1 MRYPIMTGERQTYL
15 LFVVP
20 ISHRKET
27 LSKED
32 LELLDEEI
40 P

>member
-1 MRYPIMTGERQTYL
+1 MMTGQRQTYL

-20 ISHRKET
+20 ISHRQET
-27 LSKED
+27 LSKKD
-32 LELLDEEI
+32 LEFPDEEI